1 MTAAYNW
8 IDAKHF
14 TSKIAPAG
22 KLITLCGVDWKLV
35 QFLEPVAPQIL
46 LDILIAHKHVIRVA
60 EATTR
65 IAAGMKVLGQHYSVL
80 YLEKCAGVCELTFR
94 LVRNDRPAH

>member
-1 MTAAYNW
+1 MTAACIW
-8 IDAKHF
+8 IDAEHF

-35 QFLEPVAPQIL
+35 QFLEPVALHKL
-46 LDILIAHKHVIRVA
+46 LDILIAHKHVISVA

-65 IAAGMKVLGQHYSVL
+65 IAAGMNVLGQHDSVL
-80 YLEKCAGVCELTFR
+80 
-94 LVRNDRPAH
+94 